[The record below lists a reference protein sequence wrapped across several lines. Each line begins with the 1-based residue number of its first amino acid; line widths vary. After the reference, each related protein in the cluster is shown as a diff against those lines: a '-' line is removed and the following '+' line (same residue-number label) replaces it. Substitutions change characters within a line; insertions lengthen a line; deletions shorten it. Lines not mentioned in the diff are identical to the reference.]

1 MKYIEPLFRPP
12 AEAESLIFQAADGCP
27 HNTCR
32 FCGMYKTVKYHLR
45 PESELLE
52 EIREAGRAYPDI
64 RRIFLA
70 DGDVMAMPFERLVRI
85 LDEINR
91 NFPRLAR
98 VNMYANGSSVML
110 KTVTQLQMMRERK
123 VHTLYM
129 GLESGSQ
136 EVLDRFGKT
145 ERVDEMTAAVRLAQ
159 ENGFRMSVMI
169 LLGLGGIDLREE
181 HIAGTIQVLNRMQPA
196 LLSAL
201 RYIRIPG
208 LRLPEGY
215 VPPTEYETVEE
226 LRRIVAG
233 LELEHTVFRA
243 NHTSNPL
250 PLSGRFPAD
259 REKLLDQ
266 LDCELNSGRL
276 DRTGPGA
283 EPSPFML

>member
-12 AEAESLIFQAADGCP
+12 AEAESLIFQAAYGCP

-45 PESELLE
+45 PEAELLE
-52 EIREAGRAYPDI
+52 EIREAGRKYPDA

-110 KTVTQLQMMRERK
+110 KTVPQLQMMRERK

-145 ERVDEMTAAVRLAQ
+145 ENVEEMIAAVRLAQ
-159 ENGFRMSVMI
+159 ESCFRMSVMI

-181 HIAGTIQVLNRMQPA
+181 HIAGTIRALNRMQPA

-215 VPPTEYETVEE
+215 VPPTEYEIVEE

-250 PLSGRFPAD
+250 PLSGRFPTD

-266 LDCELNSGRL
+266 LDRELDSDRL
-276 DRTGPGA
+276 DRTGPGT

>member
-12 AEAESLIFQAADGCP
+12 AEAESLIFQVAYGCP

-45 PESELLE
+45 PETELFE
-52 EIREAGRAYPDI
+52 EIREAGRKYPDI

-110 KTVTQLQMMRERK
+110 KTVPQLQMMRERK

-145 ERVDEMTAAVRLAQ
+145 ENVEEMIAAVRLAQ

-169 LLGLGGIDLREE
+169 LLGLGGIDLREL
-181 HIAGTIQVLNRMQPA
+181 HIAGTIQTLNRMQPA

-208 LRLPEGY
+208 LRLPDGY
-215 VPPTEYETVEE
+215 VPPSEYETVEE
-226 LRRIVAG
+226 LRRILAG

-259 REKLLDQ
+259 LEKLLDQ
-266 LDCELNSGRL
+266 LDRELDSGRL
-276 DRTGPGA
+276 DRTGPGT

>member
-12 AEAESLIFQAADGCP
+12 AEAESLIFQVAYGCP

-45 PESELLE
+45 PEAELLE
-52 EIREAGRAYPDI
+52 EIREAGRKYPDV

-70 DGDVMAMPFERLVRI
+70 DGDVMAMPFDRLVGI
-85 LDEINR
+85 LDEIDR
-91 NFPRLAR
+91 DFPRLAR
-98 VNMYANGSSVML
+98 ISLYANGSSILL
-110 KTVTQLQMMRERK
+110 KTVPQLQMMRERK
-123 VHTLYM
+123 VQTLYM

-169 LLGLGGIDLREE
+169 LLGLGGIVWREE
-181 HIAGTIQVLNRMQPA
+181 HIAGTIQALNRMQPA

-215 VPPTEYETVEE
+215 VPPTEFETVEE
-226 LRRIVAG
+226 LRRIVAS

-259 REKLLDQ
+259 REKLLLQ
-266 LDCELNSGRL
+266 LDNELASGRL

>member
-12 AEAESLIFQAADGCP
+12 AEAESLIFQVAYGCP

-45 PESELLE
+45 SESDLLE
-52 EIREAGRAYPDI
+52 EIRDAVRKYSDV

-98 VNMYANGSSVML
+98 INMYANGSSIML
-110 KTVTQLQMMRERK
+110 KTVPQLQMMRERK

-169 LLGLGGIDLREE
+169 LLGLGGKNWREE
-181 HIAGTIQVLNRMQPA
+181 HIAGTILALHRMQPA

-208 LRLPEGY
+208 LLLPEGY

-266 LDCELNSGRL
+266 LDREMNSGRL

>member
-12 AEAESLIFQAADGCP
+12 AEAESLIFQVAYGCP

-45 PESELLE
+45 PEAELLE
-52 EIREAGRAYPDI
+52 EIREAGRKYPDV

-70 DGDVMAMPFERLVRI
+70 DGDVMAMPFDRLVGI
-85 LDEINR
+85 LDEIDR
-91 NFPRLAR
+91 DFPRLAKIGL
-98 VNMYANGSSVML
+98 YANGSSILL
-110 KTVTQLQMMRERK
+110 KTVPQLQMMRERK
-123 VHTLYM
+123 VQTLYM

-169 LLGLGGIDLREE
+169 LLGLGGIVWREE
-181 HIAGTIQVLNRMQPA
+181 HIAGTIQALNRMQPA

-215 VPPTEYETVEE
+215 VPPTEFETVEE
-226 LRRIVAG
+226 LRRIVAS

-259 REKLLDQ
+259 REKLLLQ
-266 LDCELNSGRL
+266 LDNELASGRL

>member
-12 AEAESLIFQAADGCP
+12 AEAESLIFQVAYGCP
-27 HNTCR
+27 HNTCC

-52 EIREAGRAYPDI
+52 EIREAGRQYGDV

-70 DGDVMAMPFERLVRI
+70 DGDVMAMPFDRLVRI

-98 VNMYANGSSVML
+98 INMYANGSSIIL
-110 KTVTQLQMMRERK
+110 KTVPLLQMMRERK

-159 ENGFRMSVMI
+159 ANGFRMSVMI
-169 LLGLGGIDLREE
+169 LLGLGGKNWREE
-181 HIAGTIQVLNRMQPA
+181 HIAGTIQALNRMHPA

-208 LRLPEGY
+208 LRLPDGY

-259 REKLLDQ
+259 QEKLLEQ
-266 LDCELNSGRL
+266 LDRELDSGRL
-276 DRTGPGA
+276 DRTGPGT

>member
-12 AEAESLIFQAADGCP
+12 AEAESLIFQVAYGCP

-45 PESELLE
+45 PEAELLE
-52 EIREAGRAYPDI
+52 EIREAGRKYPDV

-85 LDEINR
+85 LDGINR

-98 VNMYANGSSVML
+98 INLYANGSSIML
-110 KTVTQLQMMRERK
+110 KTVPQLRLMRERK
-123 VHTLYM
+123 VQTLYM

-169 LLGLGGIDLREE
+169 LLGLGGIVWREE
-181 HIAGTIQVLNRMQPA
+181 HIAGTIQALNRMQPP

-215 VPPTEYETVEE
+215 VPPTEYQTVEE

-259 REKLLDQ
+259 REKLLLQ
-266 LDCELNSGRL
+266 LENELASGRL